1 MTDLSE
7 ESEYLEDS
15 ESEEAS
21 DEGSEEAD
29 SEPDDDEL
37 ETLKKLMSV
46 NDKSFDDLE
55 LPPKVVKSTQ
65 KAWETFVGVFER
77 REGAA
82 DSLYGAF
89 FDAAPNLQGMFRAP
103 RATMGLRILA
113 GLGQFVQAA
122 HEPPVMRKH
131 VEAIAFNH
139 LDLDVTAPRVE
150 IFREATMEVFDLELG
165 ALFGTRARM
174 GLCAIMTYAGGV
186 YIFAR
191 KEYASRIRIL
201 LRSWNTAAKKGE
213 AVDQID
219 DLDSKSSEE
228 EEEEEVAQEHV
239 QADAMKSQ
247 EGTGKNPQL
256 KVPTTFDEMFL
267 FNAAVMGYANSTWM
281 KFILEYFDP
290 IVSNVANSYRLQEEC
305 DVLSLNLAKCKG
317 EINLPEFKAVML
329 ASLRSLVPKEWNSQH
344 EVAWNWLWENVERL
358 LRQQLGRPRAH
369 QKALEKFIG
378 SLQQEQLTTYCR
390 DQYKR
395 FFQLAPSGQDFFK
408 QSTTRLYF
416 IAEKIVEMT
425 VEMYR
430 TPKKMVEE
438 LSGLGLRHVGYGVP
452 TELFSPYVTSA
463 VEVIRGMTAEDT
475 TESAFA
481 WSLTLIA
488 KIMVRTLVE
497 GSTVVMQ
504 AINTN
509 IEKNLKKAIAVAPRG
524 KRAMELLNITVG
536 TQSISPLY
544 WAIESGSLIC
554 AQAMIED
561 LLTIRADRDNYYFG
575 ADALFTRHPEVI
587 KKLSTSAP
595 SLLEPLLEGLIWR
608 SRVISN
614 GYRRVNCYCKHLMQ
628 YPDGNP
634 HQALQWLVEYGNP
647 VMISQFTIVLVA
659 DLMWTR
665 LVAYHFLLGRCY
677 FLFTLCL
684 AVTSQSFLSYPSAL
698 GEPETLERNIVVFV
712 IRVFLYLG
720 SMCKIF
726 YTQIRCFCADC
737 RNGAIDRTF
746 YIPIPQYLFS
756 LQSGGNFVLLWL
768 LVGMCIQEPIWH
780 CGVFSMD
787 GDHGDHGDHSEVL
800 FATHCDRVD
809 GGTKRIYS
817 MFSCLAILLYWT
829 LMLDFSIFSM
839 HISAYVLVFGRVL
852 SEVALFIMALIFL
865 IISFSTAMMA
875 LEHELVD
882 FADFGT
888 WLLSLTQM
896 SLAMFP
902 QAYYQLFEQEANL
915 LVVIIIFVLIV
926 SIILVNLL
934 VAQLNQA
941 YQHVYTDMQGYARL
955 NRASVI
961 VTTLEGISAKR
972 WARFL
977 QGMKF
982 EERLEFN
989 EGDVGLPGGVQ
1000 IMEPAAT
1007 NIVTTD
1013 SIRRFGGSSAVA
1025 MPWPE
1030 EDDSMEDRFDRLEK
1044 LILSAVKK
1052 MGKPKKSKKRESG
1065 SSTLLSNLGGDSDGS
1080 GSGGSD

>member
-1 MTDLSE
+1 MADSPD
-7 ESEYLEDS
+7 ESEYLEES
-15 ESEEAS
+15 ESEEMSDDGS
-21 DEGSEEAD
+21 DEPD
-29 SEPDDDEL
+29 SEPDEDEL
-37 ETLKKLMSV
+37 EALKQLMNV
-46 NDKSFDDLE
+46 NDKSFEDLQ

-65 KAWETFVGVFER
+65 KAWDTFVGVFER

-113 GLGQFVQAA
+113 GLSQFVQSA
-122 HEPPVMRKH
+122 HDPPAMRRH

-174 GLCAIMTYAGGV
+174 GLSAIMTYAGGA
-186 YIFAR
+186 YIHTR

-213 AVDQID
+213 TVDQID
-219 DLDSKSSEE
+219 DLESKSSEE
-228 EEEEEVAQEHV
+228 EEEEEVPQEHV
-239 QADAMKSQ
+239 QADANMKSQ

-358 LRQQLGRPRAH
+358 LKQQLGKPRAH
-369 QKALEKFIG
+369 QKALERFIG
-378 SLQQEQLTTYCR
+378 GLQQEQLTTYCR

-463 VEVIRGMTAEDT
+463 VEVIRGMTTDET
-475 TESAFA
+475 TETAFA

-595 SLLEPLLEGLIWR
+595 SLLDPLLEGLIWR

-628 YPDGNP
+628 YPDGQP

-647 VMISQFTIVLVA
+647 VMISQFTVVLVA

-684 AVTSQSFLSYPSAL
+684 AVTSQSFLSLPTAQKV
-698 GEPETLERNIVVFV
+698 PETLEGNIVVLAC
-712 IRVFLYLG
+712 RVFLYLG
-720 SMCKIF
+720 SMCKIL
-726 YTQIRCFCADC
+726 YTQVRCFIADC
-737 RNGAIDRTF
+737 RNGAIDRSL

-768 LVGMCIQEPIWH
+768 LVGMCIEEPIWH
-780 CGVFSMD
+780 CGEFRVDDDSDILFS
-787 GDHGDHGDHSEVL
+787 
-800 FATHCDRVD
+800 THCEKVTKDES
-809 GGTKRIYS
+809 KRIYS

-829 LMLDFSIFSM
+829 LLLDFSIFSM

-852 SEVALFIMALIFL
+852 SEVALFIMALVFL
-865 IISFSTAMMA
+865 IFAFSTAIMA
-875 LEHELVD
+875 LEHELTD

-902 QAYYQLFEQEANL
+902 QAYYQLFEEEANL
-915 LVVIIIFVLIV
+915 LVVITIFVLIV

-972 WARFL
+972 WGRFL

-982 EERLEFN
+982 EDRLEFN

-1044 LILSAVKK
+1044 LIISSMKK
-1052 MGKPKKSKKRESG
+1052 MGKPKKSKKKEGG
-1065 SSTLLSNLGGDSDGS
+1065 SSTILSTLGGDSDGS
-1080 GSGGSD
+1080 GSGGSE